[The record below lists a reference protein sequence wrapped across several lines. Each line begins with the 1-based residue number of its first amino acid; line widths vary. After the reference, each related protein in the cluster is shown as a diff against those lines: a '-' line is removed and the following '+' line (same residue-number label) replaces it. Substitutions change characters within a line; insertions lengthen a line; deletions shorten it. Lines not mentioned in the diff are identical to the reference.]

1 MKITPTFIVGLT
13 ALGLMLLPIAAVAQD
28 GSAPQVTPSP
38 VVEITDDP
46 VLDDPTDLPTETV
59 DVTISEEPP
68 VEEPLPTDEP
78 TDEPSLTC
86 DDTGNFCGS
95 IG

>member
-1 MKITPTFIVGLT
+1 MKITPTFGVGLA
-13 ALGLMLLPIAAVAQD
+13 ALWLMLLPVMGTVSND
-28 GSAPQVTPSP
+28 SAPQVTPSP
-38 VVEITDDP
+38 SVEITDEP
-46 VLDDPTDLPTETV
+46 SPETFTDEPTETV
-59 DVTISEEPP
+59 DVTVSEEPP
-68 VEEPLPTDEP
+68 VDEPLPTDEP

>member
-1 MKITPTFIVGLT
+1 MKITPTFAVGLA
-13 ALGLMLLPIAAVAQD
+13 ALGLMLLPIMSTVSND
-28 GSAPQVTPSP
+28 SAPQVTPSP
-38 VVEITDDP
+38 SVEITDE
-46 VLDDPTDLPTETV
+46 PTDEPTETV

-68 VEEPLPTDEP
+68 VDEPLPTDEP
-78 TDEPSLTC
+78 TDDPSLTC

>member
-1 MKITPTFIVGLT
+1 MKITPTFGVGLA
-13 ALGLMLLPIAAVAQD
+13 ALWLMLLPVMGTVSND
-28 GSAPQVTPSP
+28 SAPQVTPSP
-38 VVEITDDP
+38 SVELTDA
-46 VLDDPTDLPTETV
+46 PTDEPTETV
-59 DVTISEEPP
+59 DVTVSEKPP
-68 VEEPLPTDEP
+68 VDEPLPTDEP

>member
-1 MKITPTFIVGLT
+1 MKITPTFVVGLST
-13 ALGLMLLPIAAVAQD
+13 LGLMLLPFMGTVSND
-28 GSAPQVTPSP
+28 SAPQVTPSP
-38 VVEITDDP
+38 SVEIIDEPSPDP
-46 VLDDPTDLPTETV
+46 SDEPTETV
-59 DVTISEEPP
+59 DVTVSEEPP
-68 VEEPLPTDEP
+68 VDEPLPTDEP